1 MSEEV
6 FAAAERAAT
15 ENAPSRIAHIGIAVR
30 SLDEVLPFYTA
41 ALGLVVSEVLELPE
55 RGLRVAMIPCGE
67 SLIELM
73 EPLGPDSQIGAFLDK
88 RGPGIH
94 HLCLEVADIDSK
106 LAALDGAG
114 VALVSKRAEIGA
126 EGCPVAF
133 IHPRATG
140 GVLLELLEER

>member
-1 MSEEV
+1 M
-6 FAAAERAAT
+6 
-15 ENAPSRIAHIGIAVR
+15 GIAVR
-30 SLDEVLPFYTA
+30 SLDEVLPFYA
-41 ALGLVVSEVLELPE
+41 GALGLVVSEVLELPE

-67 SLIELM
+67 ALIELM
-73 EPLGPDSQIGAFLDK
+73 EPLGADSQIGAFLEK

-94 HLCLEVADIDSK
+94 HLCLEVEDIDAK

-140 GVLLELLEER
+140 GVLLELLEQR

>member
-1 MSEEV
+1 MPEQPS
-6 FAAAERAAT
+6 AHLSARAA
-15 ENAPSRIAHIGIAVR
+15 NAPSRIAHIGIAVR
-30 SLDEVLPFYTA
+30 SLDEVLPFYTT
-41 ALGLVVSEVLELPE
+41 ALGLVVSEVLVLPE

-73 EPLGPDSQIGAFLDK
+73 EPLGTDSQIGAFLAK

-94 HLCLEVADIDSK
+94 HMCVEVADIDAK
-106 LAALDGAG
+106 LEALDQAG
-114 VALVSKRAEIGA
+114 IALVSKRAEIGA

>member
-1 MSEEV
+1 MPSELKHTGD
-6 FAAAERAAT
+6 AGSTR
-15 ENAPSRIAHIGIAVR
+15 NAPKRIAHIGIAVR

-41 ALGLVVSEVLELPE
+41 ALGLALAEVLELPE
-55 RGLRVAMIPCGE
+55 RGLRVAMLPCGE

-73 EPLGPDSQIGAFLDK
+73 EPFGADSQIAAFLDK

-94 HLCLEVADIDSK
+94 HMCVEVDDIDAK
-106 LAALDGAG
+106 LASLDAAG